1 MTKKCRS
8 MRDLEFYIYEDELWC
23 MFPDGRNEKVTEH
36 NNELVK
42 SVLDKIREL
51 YPDAYSDLM
60 KWYRKSSQNV
70 PYFQFLMVN
79 RFCKCNFGNLDN
91 TSKDIDRKGCFNF
104 ERVPCP
110 MRGECSHENIICNP
124 KFNSRISDAEM
135 RVMKMIYDGCNNE
148 EIADKLYL
156 SPHTVKNHIKSVYI
170 KLGIHE
176 KSEFIQYAHKN
187 NLFKE

>member
-1 MTKKCRS
+1 MS
-8 MRDLEFYIYEDELWC
+8 GLEFYIYEDELWC

-51 YPDAYSDLM
+51 YPDAYDDLM

-70 PYFQFLMVN
+70 PYFQFLMAN

-104 ERVPCP
+104 ERVSCP
-110 MRGECSHENIICNP
+110 MRGECPHENIVCNP
-124 KFNSRISDAEM
+124 VFNSKISDAEI
-135 RVMKMIYDGCNNE
+135 RVMKMVYDGCNNE

-156 SPHTVKNHIKSVYI
+156 SPHTVKNHIKSVYL
-170 KLGIHE
+170 KLDIHE

-187 NLFKE
+187 NLFKD

>member
-1 MTKKCRS
+1 MN
-8 MRDLEFYIYEDELWC
+8 DLEFYIYEDELWC
-23 MFPDGRNEKVTEH
+23 MFPDGRNDKVTEY

-42 SVLDKIREL
+42 SILDKIREFH
-51 YPDAYSDLM
+51 PEAYSDLT

-70 PYFQFLMVN
+70 PYFQFLIVN

-91 TSKDIDRKGCFNF
+91 TSKDIDRKGYFNF
-104 ERVPCP
+104 ERVFCP
-110 MRGECSHENIICNP
+110 MRGECPHENVVCCP
-124 KFNSRISDAEM
+124 KFNSHISDAEM
-135 RVMKMIYDGCNNE
+135 RVMRMIYDGCNNE

-187 NLFKE
+187 NLFKD

>member
-1 MTKKCRS
+1 MN
-8 MRDLEFYIYEDELWC
+8 DLEFYIYEDELWC
-23 MFPDGRNEKVTEH
+23 MFPDGRNEKLAEC

-42 SVLDKIREL
+42 SILDKIREF
-51 YPDAYSDLM
+51 YPEAYSDLM

-91 TSKDIDRKGCFNF
+91 TSKDIDRKGYFNF
-104 ERVPCP
+104 ERVFCP
-110 MRGECSHENIICNP
+110 MRGECPHENVVCCP
-124 KFNSRISDAEM
+124 KFNSHISDAEM
-135 RVMKMIYDGCNNE
+135 RVIRMIYDGCNNE

>member
-1 MTKKCRS
+1 

-23 MFPDGRNEKVTEH
+23 MFSDGRNEKVTEH
-36 NNELVK
+36 CTELVK
-42 SVLDKIREL
+42 SILDHIREC
-51 YPDAYSDLM
+51 YPDAYIDLM

-91 TSKDIDRKGCFNF
+91 TTKDTDRRGCFNF
-104 ERVPCP
+104 ERTSCP
-110 MRGECSHENIICNP
+110 MRGECPHENIVCNP
-124 KFNSRISDAEM
+124 AFNSRISDAEM
-135 RVMKMIYDGCNNE
+135 RVMNMVYDGCNNE

-156 SPHTVKNHIKSVYI
+156 SPHTIKNHIKSVYL

-176 KSEFIQYAHKN
+176 KSEFVQYANKN
-187 NLFKE
+187 HLFKD

>member
-1 MTKKCRS
+1 

-23 MFPDGRNEKVTEH
+23 MFPDGRNEKVTEQ

-42 SVLDKIREL
+42 SVLDTIHEL
-51 YPDAYSDLM
+51 YPDAYNDLM

-70 PYFQFLMVN
+70 PYFQFLMAN

-91 TSKDIDRKGCFNF
+91 TSKDIDRKGRFNF
-104 ERVPCP
+104 ERVSCP
-110 MRGECSHENIICNP
+110 MRGECPHENVVCNP

-135 RVMKMIYDGCNNE
+135 RVMKMIYEGCSNE
-148 EIADKLYL
+148 EVADKLYL
-156 SPHTVKNHIKSVYI
+156 SPHTVKNHIKSVYM

-176 KSEFIQYAHKN
+176 KSEFIQYAHSH
-187 NLFKE
+187 NLFKD